1 MSFLGN
7 IFKKKDDPLKD
18 LENFDAGNSD
28 SSQQDPFA
36 TGLPAQDQQD
46 SIQPMPEQGSPQGV
60 DSFGNQLK
68 PQSFDQYQQN
78 NQPMNQSS
86 FQNDTSSKDISK
98 DLQLILAKIDTLR
111 AEMTNVNQRLE
122 NIERQ
127 QEQGRKY
134 KW

>member
-18 LENFDAGNSD
+18 LENSDTGNFD

-36 TGLPAQDQQD
+36 TGLPAQNQQD
-46 SIQPMPEQGSPQGV
+46 SMQPMSGQGSPQGF

-68 PQSFDQYQQN
+68 PRSFDQFQQN
-78 NQPMNQSS
+78 NQPMSQSS
-86 FQNDTSSKDISK
+86 FQNDTSSNEISK

-127 QEQGRKY
+127 QQQGKKY
-134 KW
+134 RW